1 MWAGGLRIVS
11 DESYMGLG
19 KNLLFTEF
27 TSIPDWHY
35 EAPNF
40 WAFYGALARSDMACL
55 CYSEPCDGCLH
66 VDLDKDPFQLSNIV
80 GSLAKPVLEKM
91 LARLH
96 ELWQCQAAECA

>member
-1 MWAGGLRIVS
+1 MSCHATLWAGGLRIVS

-40 WAFYGALARSDMACL
+40 WAFYGALCSA
-55 CYSEPCDGCLH
+55 
-66 VDLDKDPFQLSNIV
+66 
-80 GSLAKPVLEKM
+80 
-91 LARLH
+91 
-96 ELWQCQAAECA
+96 

>member
-1 MWAGGLRIVS
+1 LRAGGLRIVS

-40 WAFYGALARSDMACL
+40 WAFYGALCSA
-55 CYSEPCDGCLH
+55 
-66 VDLDKDPFQLSNIV
+66 
-80 GSLAKPVLEKM
+80 
-91 LARLH
+91 
-96 ELWQCQAAECA
+96 

>member
-1 MWAGGLRIVS
+1 MSWQASGCRNAFCQIIVITLRAGGLRIVS

-40 WAFYGALARSDMACL
+40 WAFYGALCSA
-55 CYSEPCDGCLH
+55 
-66 VDLDKDPFQLSNIV
+66 
-80 GSLAKPVLEKM
+80 
-91 LARLH
+91 
-96 ELWQCQAAECA
+96 

>member
-1 MWAGGLRIVS
+1 MSCHATLWAGGLRIVS

-40 WAFYGALARSDMACL
+40 WAFYGAFCSDLRWRVCVALNRAMA
-55 CYSEPCDGCLH
+55 G
-66 VDLDKDPFQLSNIV
+66 F
-80 GSLAKPVLEKM
+80 M
-91 LARLH
+91 
-96 ELWQCQAAECA
+96 